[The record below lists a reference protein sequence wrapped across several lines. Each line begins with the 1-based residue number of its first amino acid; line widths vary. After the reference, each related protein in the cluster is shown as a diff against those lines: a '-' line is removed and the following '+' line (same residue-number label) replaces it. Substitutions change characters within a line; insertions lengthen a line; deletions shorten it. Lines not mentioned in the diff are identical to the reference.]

1 VVLLL
6 VLYGDV
12 EGGPLVFG
20 RGGCM
25 GVPGGGPLMGG
36 GVATGYGCW

>member
-1 VVLLL
+1 MALSL

-25 GVPGGGPLMGG
+25 GGAGGGPLMGG
-36 GVATGYGCW
+36 GVATGYGRW

>member
-1 VVLLL
+1 
-6 VLYGDV
+6 V

-25 GVPGGGPLMGG
+25 GGAGGGPLMGG
-36 GVATGYGCW
+36 GVAT